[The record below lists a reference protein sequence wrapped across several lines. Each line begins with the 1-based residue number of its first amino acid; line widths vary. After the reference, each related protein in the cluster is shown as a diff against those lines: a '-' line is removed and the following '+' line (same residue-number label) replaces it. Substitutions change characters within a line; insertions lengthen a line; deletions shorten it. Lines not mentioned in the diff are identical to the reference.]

1 MKLLTLNTH
10 SLIEP
15 DYEAKREI
23 FVNFIAA
30 EQPEV
35 FALQEV
41 NQTAAAPL
49 LGDAPAGYYPCPGNR
64 VPLKADNHAAAVARM
79 LEQRGVHYYWSWLP
93 AKVGYDIYDEGA
105 AVFSRAPITAAENL
119 LLSKTNDYSNWK
131 TRRTLGV
138 CAGDTLLREMVEKI
152 VVYECEYDE
161 NEVRHQRIDI
171 YYSFV
176 GKIDLPEE

>member
-49 LGDAPAGYYPCPGNR
+49 RG
-64 VPLKADNHAAAVARM
+64 AAAATCIVPMQDWLGLDNSARINKP
-79 LEQRGVHYYWSWLP
+79 ST
-93 AKVGYDIYDEGA
+93 VGQNW
-105 AVFSRAPITAAENL
+105 RWRLKKTQ
-119 LLSKTNDYSNWK
+119 LSKKLQKEICQLTTRYGRMNW
-131 TRRTLGV
+131 
-138 CAGDTLLREMVEKI
+138 A
-152 VVYECEYDE
+152 
-161 NEVRHQRIDI
+161 
-171 YYSFV
+171 
-176 GKIDLPEE
+176 

>member
-49 LGDAPAGYYPCPGNR
+49 LGDAPAGMINYLNP
-64 VPLKADNHAAAVARM
+64 AAVTARDTLSFM
-79 LEQRGVHYYWSWLP
+79 LDFGVSGEGKMYEQGNVKS
-93 AKVGYDIYDEGA
+93 ANNIFNIYDFMFTVPIYKSSALIAEII
-105 AVFSRAPITAAENL
+105 RITACEN
-119 LLSKTNDYSNWK
+119 DDIFRI
-131 TRRTLGV
+131 TRNIPLYFKHYAR
-138 CAGDTLLREMVEKI
+138 
-152 VVYECEYDE
+152 YDSG
-161 NEVRHQRIDI
+161 R
-171 YYSFV
+171 Y
-176 GKIDLPEE
+176 G

>member
-49 LGDAPAGYYPCPGNR
+49 LGDAAATCIVPMQDWLALAAEKDPAEQ
-64 VPLKADNHAAAVARM
+64 KAPKGD
-79 LEQRGVHYYWSWLP
+79 LP
-93 AKVGYDIYDEGA
+93 ADHPLRPDE
-105 AVFSRAPITAAENL
+105 
-119 LLSKTNDYSNWK
+119 
-131 TRRTLGV
+131 LGV
-138 CAGDTLLREMVEKI
+138 TV
-152 VVYECEYDE
+152 
-161 NEVRHQRIDI
+161 
-171 YYSFV
+171 
-176 GKIDLPEE
+176 

>member
-23 FVNFIAA
+23 FVDFIAR

-49 LGDAPAGYYPCPGNR
+49 LGEIPAGYYPCPGNG
-64 VPLKADNHAAAVARM
+64 VPLKADNHAAAVARCTTTGAGSR
-79 LEQRGVHYYWSWLP
+79 QRSATTGTMRAWQCSAVHPSP
-93 AKVGYDIYDEGA
+93 
-105 AVFSRAPITAAENL
+105 PP
-119 LLSKTNDYSNWK
+119 KT
-131 TRRTLGV
+131 
-138 CAGDTLLREMVEKI
+138 C
-152 VVYECEYDE
+152 C
-161 NEVRHQRIDI
+161 
-171 YYSFV
+171 
-176 GKIDLPEE
+176 

>member
-15 DYEAKREI
+15 YYEAKREI

-49 LGDAPAGYYPCPGNR
+49 LKDAPAGYYPCPGNT
-64 VPLKADNHAAAVARM
+64 VLLKADNHAAAVAKM
-79 LEQRGVHYYWSWLP
+79 LEARGVHYY
-93 AKVGYDIYDEGA
+93 
-105 AVFSRAPITAAENL
+105 
-119 LLSKTNDYSNWK
+119 
-131 TRRTLGV
+131 
-138 CAGDTLLREMVEKI
+138 
-152 VVYECEYDE
+152 
-161 NEVRHQRIDI
+161 
-171 YYSFV
+171 
-176 GKIDLPEE
+176 

>member
-41 NQTAAAPL
+41 NQ
-49 LGDAPAGYYPCPGNR
+49 
-64 VPLKADNHAAAVARM
+64 
-79 LEQRGVHYYWSWLP
+79 
-93 AKVGYDIYDEGA
+93 
-105 AVFSRAPITAAENL
+105 
-119 LLSKTNDYSNWK
+119 LS
-131 TRRTLGV
+131 L
-138 CAGDTLLREMVEKI
+138 I
-152 VVYECEYDE
+152 
-161 NEVRHQRIDI
+161 HI
-171 YYSFV
+171 
-176 GKIDLPEE
+176 

>member
-41 NQTAAAPL
+41 NQTASAPL
-49 LGDAPAGYYPCPGNR
+49 LGDAPAGYCPCPGNTLL
-64 VPLKADNHAAAVARM
+64 LKADNHAAAVARM
-79 LEQRGVHYYWSWLP
+79 AYITIGAGSRQRSATTSTMRGWRCS
-93 AKVGYDIYDEGA
+93 
-105 AVFSRAPITAAENL
+105 AVP
-119 LLSKTNDYSNWK
+119 LSPPPKT
-131 TRRTLGV
+131 
-138 CAGDTLLREMVEKI
+138 C
-152 VVYECEYDE
+152 C
-161 NEVRHQRIDI
+161 
-171 YYSFV
+171 
-176 GKIDLPEE
+176 

>member
-41 NQTAAAPL
+41 NQTVWLSSRFSASVMGARLNTAAP
-49 LGDAPAGYYPCPGNR
+49 
-64 VPLKADNHAAAVARM
+64 
-79 LEQRGVHYYWSWLP
+79 S
-93 AKVGYDIYDEGA
+93 
-105 AVFSRAPITAAENL
+105 S
-119 LLSKTNDYSNWK
+119 
-131 TRRTLGV
+131 
-138 CAGDTLLREMVEKI
+138 
-152 VVYECEYDE
+152 
-161 NEVRHQRIDI
+161 
-171 YYSFV
+171 
-176 GKIDLPEE
+176 

>member
-23 FVNFIAA
+23 FVDFIAR

-49 LGDAPAGYYPCPGNR
+49 LGEIPAGYFPCPGNG

-79 LEQRGVHYYWSWLP
+79 LEERGVQYHWSWLP
-93 AKVGYDIYDEGA
+93 AKIGYDRYDEGM
-105 AVFSRAPITAAENL
+105 AVFSRAPITAAENP
-119 LLSKTNDYSNWK
+119 LLS
-131 TRRTLGV
+131 RRCLVLHSASGLVEGRNGTFCRPVGNAVPGGRHKKDRLS
-138 CAGDTLLREMVEKI
+138 AGRL
-152 VVYECEYDE
+152 
-161 NEVRHQRIDI
+161 QQ
-171 YYSFV
+171 
-176 GKIDLPEE
+176 

>member
-49 LGDAPAGYYPCPGNR
+49 LGDAPAGYDPCPGNTA
-64 VPLKADNHAAAVARM
+64 PLKADNHAAAVTRM

-93 AKVGYDIYDEGA
+93 AKLALQY
-105 AVFSRAPITAAENL
+105 FS
-119 LLSKTNDYSNWK
+119 
-131 TRRTLGV
+131 
-138 CAGDTLLREMVEKI
+138 
-152 VVYECEYDE
+152 
-161 NEVRHQRIDI
+161 
-171 YYSFV
+171 
-176 GKIDLPEE
+176 

>member
-49 LGDAPAGYYPCPGNR
+49 LGDA
-64 VPLKADNHAAAVARM
+64 
-79 LEQRGVHYYWSWLP
+79 
-93 AKVGYDIYDEGA
+93 
-105 AVFSRAPITAAENL
+105 
-119 LLSKTNDYSNWK
+119 LSN
-131 TRRTLGV
+131 
-138 CAGDTLLREMVEKI
+138 
-152 VVYECEYDE
+152 
-161 NEVRHQRIDI
+161 
-171 YYSFV
+171 
-176 GKIDLPEE
+176 